1 MKLFNKNISLNI
13 ISNIYIKYH
22 LLISISIF
30 IILTLL
36 FFNLGLIDEQ
46 HKWLDGEEYIARS
59 KNIDFL
65 NLNFLGIRDGFRPPL
80 FPIVLHFYLFCLLAL
95 HLLIKL

>member
-65 NLNFLGIRDGFRPPL
+65 NLNF
-80 FPIVLHFYLFCLLAL
+80 
-95 HLLIKL
+95 

>member
-1 MKLFNKNISLNI
+1 MHINKIEYKNFQRVQREYFIKNHKLDIFQMKYEKVIMKLFNKNISLNI

-36 FFNLGLIDEQ
+36 FF
-46 HKWLDGEEYIARS
+46 
-59 KNIDFL
+59 
-65 NLNFLGIRDGFRPPL
+65 
-80 FPIVLHFYLFCLLAL
+80 
-95 HLLIKL
+95 